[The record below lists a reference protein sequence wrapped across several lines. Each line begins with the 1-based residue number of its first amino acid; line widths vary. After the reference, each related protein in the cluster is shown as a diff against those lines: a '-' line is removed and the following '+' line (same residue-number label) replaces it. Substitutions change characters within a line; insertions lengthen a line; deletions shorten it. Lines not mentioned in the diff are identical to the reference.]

1 MQFKIN
7 GVLFVHPRY
16 LYYRKYFFDLKLAI
30 KSPKKTLKN
39 PSLFTCF
46 SKQGVGC
53 HLSKRKFGIAS

>member
-30 KSPKKTLKN
+30 EMSICNYKMGAWWQNLRLVHNSTL
-39 PSLFTCF
+39 F
-46 SKQGVGC
+46 S
-53 HLSKRKFGIAS
+53 